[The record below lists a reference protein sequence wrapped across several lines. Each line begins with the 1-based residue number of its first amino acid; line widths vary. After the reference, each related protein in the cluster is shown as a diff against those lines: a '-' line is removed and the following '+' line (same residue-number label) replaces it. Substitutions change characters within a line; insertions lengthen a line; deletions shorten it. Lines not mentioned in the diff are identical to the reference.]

1 MAPRYQQQPDLIAA
15 DLDGETVMMSV
26 TTGKYFA
33 LRGIGKFIWELL
45 AEPISADEIV
55 DAIESHYAVGR
66 AQAQADCQEFIDNLV
81 AKDLLNKL

>member
-1 MAPRYQQQPDLIAA
+1 MVPRYQQQRDLIAA

-33 LRGIGKFIWELL
+33 LRDIGNFIWGLL
-45 AEPISADEIV
+45 AEPVSADQIA
-55 DAIESHYAVGR
+55 DAVVSHYAVSRG
-66 AQAQADCQEFIDNLV
+66 QAQTDCQEFIDELV